1 MKTLALTIAM
11 ITAAAAT
18 GLAQPIAKQ
27 VVPVVKGAQ
36 VVSKAEAASVTGKGD
51 GVKVKLPA
59 DLKIKV
65 KL

>member
-1 MKTLALTIAM
+1 M

-51 GVKVKLPA
+51 GVKVKVKLPG